1 MRALAL
7 ILILFCNLDTLK
19 SQNSFHIN
27 LLSNWNNPNL
37 SKVDGLGS
45 IWNEITGWHDG
56 IKNREYAIAGTGD
69 SIYFFDITIPTKIS
83 LVAVEDGKARGAINR
98 DYETYGHYAYC
109 VADQGFAALQVF
121 DLQYLPDSV
130 HKVFESDTLGM
141 NTHSM
146 HIESASKRLYMC
158 SNKFGRPATF
168 SSAMDIL
175 SLENPEIPTF
185 LARLD
190 VPKKINGQP
199 VFNNVHEV
207 FTRNDTA
214 YCSAEYQGLF
224 IYDLTNLNQQ
234 KLLGVI
240 TNYAQAGYNH
250 TSWLDKTGKYIV
262 VNDEVPTGLAAKI
275 FDISDFRNPKLLS
288 LFNSHPKATPHN
300 CFWVNNYI
308 YQSSYQD
315 GVYIWDA
322 SDPRNPRVAAFY
334 DTYPQNDTIFNPTYE
349 GCWGVY
355 PFLPSGNIIASDRMN
370 GIFVLKPDSTI
381 SNVSN
386 DNLTSNIGIH
396 LYPNPSKQELF
407 LNFEGINIEE
417 VKIYCFSAK
426 GERIELEFID
436 SLYDKS
442 IDIKTLNPGVYFLL
456 IQSEYYSK
464 ALKFIKQ

>member
-1 MRALAL
+1 
-7 ILILFCNLDTLK
+7 
-19 SQNSFHIN
+19 
-27 LLSNWNNPNL
+27 
-37 SKVDGLGS
+37 
-45 IWNEITGWHDG
+45 
-56 IKNREYAIAGTGD
+56 
-69 SIYFFDITIPTKIS
+69 
-83 LVAVEDGKARGAINR
+83 
-98 DYETYGHYAYC
+98 
-109 VADQGFAALQVF
+109 
-121 DLQYLPDSV
+121 
-130 HKVFESDTLGM
+130 
-141 NTHSM
+141 M

-175 SLENPEIPTF
+175 SLENPETPSF
-185 LARLD
+185 LGRLD

-275 FDISDFRNPKLLS
+275 FDVRDFNNPKLMS

-300 CFWVNNYI
+300 CFWVDKYI

-322 SDPRNPRVAAFY
+322 SDPENPKVAAFY

-355 PFLPSGNIIASDRMN
+355 PFLPSGNIIASDRAN
-370 GIFVLKPDSTI
+370 GIFVLQPDSTI
-381 SNVSN
+381 SSTNN
-386 DNLTSNIGIH
+386 DNLSANTTIQ
-396 LYPNPSKQELF
+396 LYPNPSRQELF
-407 LNFEGINIEE
+407 LNFGGIEIKE
-417 VKIYCFSAK
+417 VKIKCFSAK
-426 GERIELEFID
+426 GEQIDLEFKD
-436 SLYDKS
+436 SLFDKS
-442 IDIKTLNPGVYFLL
+442 IDIKALNPGVYILL
-456 IQSEYYSK
+456 FQSENSSK
-464 ALKFIKQ
+464 ALKFIKL

>member
-1 MRALAL
+1 MRACL
-7 ILILFCNLDTLK
+7 IIFIIFLNQQLVYC
-19 SQNSFHIN
+19 QNSFHIN
-27 LLSNWNNPNL
+27 LLSSWNNTNL

-45 IWNEITGWHDG
+45 IWNDITGWHDS
-56 IKNREYAIAGTGD
+56 IKKREYAIAGTGD
-69 SIYFFDITIPTKIS
+69 SIYFFDITIPTQIK

-98 DYETYGHYAYC
+98 DYETYSHYVYC
-109 VADQGFAALQVF
+109 VADQGYAALQVF
-121 DLQYLPDSV
+121 DLQFLPDSV
-130 HKVFESDTLGM
+130 HKVFESDSLGM

-175 SLENPEIPTF
+175 SLENPETPEF
-185 LARLD
+185 LGRLD
-190 VPKKINGQP
+190 VPKNINGQP

-224 IYDLTNLNQQ
+224 IYDLTNLSQQ

-275 FDISDFRNPKLLS
+275 FDISDFRNPTLLS

-315 GVYIWDA
+315 GVYIWNA
-322 SDPRNPRVAAFY
+322 SDPKNPKVAAYY

-349 GCWGVY
+349 GCWGVFPY
-355 PFLPSGNIIASDRMN
+355 LPSGNIIASDRAN

-381 SNVSN
+381 SNINIPIDEN
-386 DNLTSNIGIH
+386 DYFH
-396 LYPNPSKQELF
+396 LYPNPVSRKLCLRYNGQIGKGFKAYIYSSQGQLINLELDKI
-407 LNFEGINIEE
+407 FEEE
-417 VKIYCFSAK
+417 IMDVS
-426 GERIELEFID
+426 EL
-436 SLYDKS
+436 SS
-442 IDIKTLNPGVYFLL
+442 GVYF
-456 IQSEYYSK
+456 IFIYNDQTFK
-464 ALKFIKQ
+464 TLKFIKL